1 MKYLF
6 LSKNSFL
13 FNNIS
18 FIEIVK
24 VYLTII
30 IIFSIFKY
38 FIFTNIYDFF

>member
-18 FIEIVK
+18 FIEIVN
-24 VYLTII
+24 LLFFIREE
-30 IIFSIFKY
+30 IFFYK
-38 FIFTNIYDFF
+38 NKL